1 MNKPLCKSREVW
13 QVSQVCVISKEMQ
26 SAHGKQKREN
36 ITENAKEKR
45 REGRQGR
52 DNIAEKKQLLNRMD
66 FWYSSMKERNEH
78 YLHQV
83 L

>member
-1 MNKPLCKSREVW
+1 
-13 QVSQVCVISKEMQ
+13 MQ

-52 DNIAEKKQLLNRMD
+52 DNIAEKKTTFKQDGFLIFIN
-66 FWYSSMKERNEH
+66 ERET
-78 YLHQV
+78 
-83 L
+83 